1 MSREGPGEITRL
13 LNRLSRGDKD
23 AESKVAAAIYPDLK
37 RLASSYLR
45 GERKGHTLQTTALVN
60 EAFLR
65 IFTNERVQWQ
75 SRTHFIA
82 TAATLMRR
90 ILVDHARARLTEKR
104 GGGRQT
110 LSLDEALVYS
120 DQDSAQLVVL
130 DQALDRLAKR
140 DARASR
146 VVELR
151 FFGGMTVEE
160 TAEALGVGE
169 TTVKR
174 DWQAARVWL
183 YGELSKSRN
192 NDTEA
197 MGAGQGAV

>member
-1 MSREGPGEITRL
+1 M
-13 LNRLSRGDKD
+13 NRLSHGDKE
-23 AESKVAAAIYPDLK
+23 AESKVVAAIYPELK
-37 RLASSYLR
+37 RLASRYLK

-60 EAFLR
+60 EAYLR
-65 IFTNERVQWQ
+65 IVTNERVQWQ
-75 SRTHFIA
+75 SRAHFIA

-90 ILVDHARARLTEKR
+90 ILVDYARARLTEKR

-120 DQDSAQLVVL
+120 DQDSEQLIVL

-160 TAEALGVGE
+160 TAEVLGVGE
-169 TTVKR
+169 MTVKR
-174 DWQAARVWL
+174 DWRAARAWL
-183 YGELSKSRN
+183 YGELSK
-192 NDTEA
+192 EPA
-197 MGAGQGAV
+197 E

>member
-1 MSREGPGEITRL
+1 M
-13 LNRLSRGDKD
+13 NRLSHGDKE
-23 AESKVAAAIYPDLK
+23 AESKVVAAIYPELK
-37 RLASSYLR
+37 RLASRYLK

-60 EAFLR
+60 EAYLR
-65 IFTNERVQWQ
+65 IVTNERVQWQ
-75 SRTHFIA
+75 SRAHFIA

-90 ILVDHARARLTEKR
+90 ILVDYARARLTEKR

-120 DQDSAQLVVL
+120 DQDSEQLIVL

-169 TTVKR
+169 MTVKR
-174 DWQAARVWL
+174 DWRAARAWL
-183 YGELSKSRN
+183 YGELSK
-192 NDTEA
+192 EPA
-197 MGAGQGAV
+197 E

>member
-1 MSREGPGEITRL
+1 MSNEHPGEITGL
-13 LNRLSRGDKD
+13 LNRLSHGDKE
-23 AESKVAAAIYPDLK
+23 AESKVVAAIYPELK
-37 RLASSYLR
+37 RLASRYLK

-60 EAFLR
+60 EAYLR
-65 IFTNERVQWQ
+65 IVTNERVQWQ
-75 SRTHFIA
+75 SRAHFIA

-90 ILVDHARARLTEKR
+90 ILVDYARARLTEKR

-120 DQDSAQLVVL
+120 DQDSEQLIVL

-169 TTVKR
+169 MTVKR
-174 DWQAARVWL
+174 DWRAARAWL
-183 YGELSKSRN
+183 YGELSK
-192 NDTEA
+192 EPA
-197 MGAGQGAV
+197 E